1 MKKALMF
8 ILLYYFC
15 NVNVFSS
22 EEIYDRVGDC
32 KSNQQEF
39 KSLLS
44 EIPFRFEYLDG

>member
-22 EEIYDRVGDC
+22 EEILIVSAKRYHH
-32 KSNQQEF
+32 SA
-39 KSLLS
+39 
-44 EIPFRFEYLDG
+44 